1 MMKTN
6 ELIYGR
12 PESEWDELEYACL
25 DFLMERAR
33 AGLTNYTDLNREL
46 VRRTGLAAFDF
57 GQAADRA
64 ALGHL
69 LGLVAD
75 RTFTESGLLI
85 SALVT
90 YLHGDG
96 PAAGFFGLAADH
108 DLISRT
114 ATAMERVAFWSGHV
128 RKVEERYGRKAAT

>member
-1 MMKTN
+1 V
-6 ELIYGR
+6 
-12 PESEWDELEYACL
+12 
-25 DFLMERAR
+25 ERAQV
-33 AGLTNYTDLNREL
+33 GLTNYTDLNREL

-75 RTFTESGLLI
+75 RTFADSGLLI

-90 YLHGDG
+90 YRHGDS
-96 PAAGFFGLAADH
+96 PAAGFFSLAAEQG
-108 DLISRT
+108 LIPAA
-114 ATAMERVAFWSGHV
+114 ATALSG
-128 RKVEERYGRKAAT
+128 RRSGPRTSGTCKGTTAGSRQRDRLEPGAGEEPRRIPAGGGRDGAAH

>member
-1 MMKTN
+1 MGWPTGGPSRSGTSWGTPAWIPGGARPGRAD
-6 ELIYGR
+6 ELHR
-12 PESEWDELEYACL
+12 PEP
-25 DFLMERAR
+25 
-33 AGLTNYTDLNREL
+33 EL

-75 RTFTESGLLI
+75 RTFADSGLLI

-90 YLHGDG
+90 YRHGDS
-96 PAAGFFGLAADH
+96 PAAGFFSLAAEQG
-108 DLISRT
+108 LIRAA
-114 ATAMERVAFWSGHV
+114 ATAFEREAFWSAHV
-128 RKVEERYGRKAAT
+128 RNLQGHYGRKPAA

>member
-1 MMKTN
+1 MIKVN
-6 ELIYGR
+6 ELAYGR
-12 PESEWDELEYACL
+12 PESEWDELEDACL
-25 DFLMERAR
+25 EFLVERAR
-33 AGLTNYTDLNREL
+33 AGLTDYTDLNREL

-75 RTFTESGLLI
+75 RTFADSGLLI

-90 YLHGDG
+90 YRHGDS
-96 PAAGFFGLAADH
+96 PAAGFFSLAAEH
-108 DLISRT
+108 GLIPAA
-114 ATAMERVAFWSGHV
+114 ATPFEREAFWSAHV
-128 RKVEERYGRKAAT
+128 RSPQEHYDRRPQA